1 MTTAT
6 QARDAGIKQAAQSA
20 EQAHLG
26 WTDKAVE
33 AIRTYARCVRNRAT
47 DNTFTAEKVRNSII
61 GACVPMPPHARAWGG
76 AILRAQREG
85 IIVKVGIT
93 HSEAAHCHL
102 SMVTEWRAAP

>member
-6 QARDAGIKQAAQSA
+6 QARDAGIKQAVQHA
-20 EQAHLG
+20 EEVHLG

-33 AIRTYARCVRNRAT
+33 AIRTYARCVKARGE
-47 DNTFTAEKVRNSII
+47 TFTAEKIRGSII
-61 GACVPMPPHARAWGG
+61 GLCVPAPPHARAWGG

-85 IIVKVGIT
+85 IIIKVGVAY
-93 HSEAAHCHL
+93 SQAPHCHT